1 MLSSKLTATV
11 LYAAP
16 SFGHL
21 IGTYKRKLNYLCSF
35 ECNVKEVCAD
45 IIFDKIIETRNKIE
59 DLKHL
64 RSAVNVA
71 LNLLKPKQR
80 EVIIMFYF
88 KGMERSKIASA
99 LNVSESVVA
108 SRKHAGFTKLRTHIE
123 MLGFKEDKIV
133 SSFDNEALFI
143 ECIEKVEALTLKS
156 RNFSGGSYAREG

>member
-35 ECNVKEVCAD
+35 ECNVKEICAD
-45 IIFDKIIETRNKIE
+45 LIFDRIINTRTKIE
-59 DLKHL
+59 DLTHL
-64 RSAVNVA
+64 KSAVNVA

-80 EVIIMFYF
+80 EVIALFYF
-88 KGMERSKIASA
+88 KGLERSKIAKK

-108 SRKHAGFTKLRTHIE
+108 S
-123 MLGFKEDKIV
+123 
-133 SSFDNEALFI
+133 
-143 ECIEKVEALTLKS
+143 
-156 RNFSGGSYAREG
+156 